1 MDIKIE
7 FADNK
12 KVNAIINNFVI
23 ETDQPEAFGG
33 NNSAPAPF
41 DLFLAS
47 IATCAGIYVKMFC
60 DNRNLPTD
68 KIEITQ
74 TVDYNKETT
83 LPDKISI
90 NIKLPA
96 DFPEKYKDAVVKVAG
111 KCKVKQ
117 TIASNPDFE
126 INLN

>member
-96 DFPEKYKDAVVKVAG
+96 DFPEKYKDAVVKVAE